1 MEAMRHSGILHRAPS
16 QVASYAHSFRR
27 LISNNAKTGSLSHT
41 LSSTRFDEPAA
52 DDARLA
58 GGENDGREIL
68 QVDPLSKTIHTAVG
82 SLPISP
88 LMDPAFHGA
97 RERFQQTKQPEAR
110 TQDKLKWRRAL
121 ERNPYGTF
129 YWSTR
134 SRPDLLCST
143 LAHPVEQLRHWRL
156 P

>member
-1 MEAMRHSGILHRAPS
+1 MRHRGILHRAPS

-27 LISNNAKTGSLSHT
+27 LISINAKTGSHSHSS
-41 LSSTRFDEPAA
+41 SSTNSEKEAA
-52 DDARLA
+52 DNTRLT
-58 GGENDGREIL
+58 GGENDGKAIL
-68 QVDPLSKTIHTAVG
+68 QVDPVSKTIHTAAG

-97 RERFQQTKQPEAR
+97 RGRFQQTKQPEAR

-143 LAHPVEQLRHWRL
+143 LAHSSNSSGPGDSPQA
-156 P
+156 